1 MKWKMSTM
9 KKNEQLH
16 KTDEQTEKSHRQGQK
31 GQPHALRSRYFK
43 EQNIKI

>member
-1 MKWKMSTM
+1 MSAM

-31 GQPHALRSRYFK
+31 RQPFAMRSRNFK
-43 EQNIKI
+43 EQDVKI